1 MIFDLIKTFDLMLD
15 INRIIMGHQKAWY
28 NSYWEQDYV
37 KELQK
42 ETGWAENGVIADSW

>member
-1 MIFDLIKTFDLMLD
+1 MNILKSLYIT
-15 INRIIMGHQKAWY
+15 
-28 NSYWEQDYV
+28 SYYV